1 MVTFVNGNVVAT
13 RMLAAMYAVS
23 NAIADYSAE
32 PRSI

>member
-13 RMLAAMYAVS
+13 RVLTLQQNAV
-23 NAIADYSAE
+23 ADYSAE